1 MEIDKRKPTPDEL
14 RLIEYLA
21 HKANYELSPDYRE
34 HIYVVPIPPVYEGEF
49 TPLEI
54 RFDNAPDDMKMNG
67 KPISDCLFYDSDN
80 VLVTVYLLANDLG
93 YLVEL
98 DFWKVD
104 YSPILRIPPSECF
117 MEMKAYTP
125 ENDGKDES
133 SHSSVLQKI
142 KQFVKGIIG

>member
-1 MEIDKRKPTPDEL
+1 MEKDKRKPTSDEL
-14 RLIEYLA
+14 RLIECLA
-21 HKANYELSPDYRE
+21 HKANYELSLDFRE

-67 KPISDCLFYDSDN
+67 KLISECLFYDSDN

-104 YSPILRIPPSECF
+104 DSPILRIPPSEEF
-117 MEMKAYTP
+117 RDYTP
-125 ENDGKDES
+125 ANEWKGES
-133 SHSSVLQKI
+133 NHSSFLQRI

>member
-1 MEIDKRKPTPDEL
+1 MEKDKRKPTPDEL

-21 HKANYELSPDYRE
+21 NKADYDLSADFRE
-34 HIYVVPIPPVYEGEF
+34 HIYVLPIPPVYEGEF

-67 KPISDCLFYDSDN
+67 KLISECLFYDSDN
-80 VLVTVYLLANDLG
+80 VLVAVYLLANDLG

-104 YSPILRIPPSECF
+104 YSPILRIPPSEEF
-117 MEMKAYTP
+117 RDYTP
-125 ENDGKDES
+125 ANEWKGES
-133 SHSSVLQKI
+133 NHSSFLQRI